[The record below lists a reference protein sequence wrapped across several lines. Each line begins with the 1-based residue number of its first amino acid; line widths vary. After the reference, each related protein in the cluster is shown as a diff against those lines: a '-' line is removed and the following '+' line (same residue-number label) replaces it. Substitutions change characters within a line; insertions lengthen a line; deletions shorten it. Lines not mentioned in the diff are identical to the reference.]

1 MQHLKPI
8 NALPPVGVIKVDETN
23 SGELEIVSHVHSP
36 IAPDALDDGH
46 GFDRHPAHEEVKLK
60 TGQGALK
67 WIPIKLHF
75 ERPEHNIRA
84 RYEGWADG
92 VEGMPICVGNGQ
104 KAVLVE
110 VATGARHAR
119 VCKGPKLCKLVQ
131 QHGVKCSFQARAD
144 VLVNDQAFEVRTNSE
159 NAYAAILAALRHAK
173 ARFGNLTGQM
183 FNLQTWQKSTRGSGF
198 EPFTTLTLLRT
209 NAVDASPLTSET
221 AQRMDQLGDEIAE
234 NWEQAFEVTM
244 ADLLPDSCEPPF
256 QINRVKEQSRTSD
269 VKLAESVLFPFKTEA
284 VNPIAEAINKKV
296 SSGTEATV

>member
-8 NALPPVGVIKVDETN
+8 NAIPPVGVIKVDEAN

-36 IAPDALDDGH
+36 IAPDSLDDSH
-46 GFDRHPAHEEVKLK
+46 GFERHPMHENVKGK

-67 WIPIKLHF
+67 WIPIRLHF

-92 VEGMPICVGNGQ
+92 FEGMPICTGNGQ
-104 KAVLVE
+104 KAVLVD
-110 VATGARHAR
+110 VTTGARHAR
-119 VCKGPKLCKLVQ
+119 ICKGPKLCKLVQ
-131 QHGVKCSFQARAD
+131 HHGLKCSFQARAD

-159 NAYAAILAALRHAK
+159 NAYSAILAALHHAK

-209 NAVDASPLTSET
+209 NAVDASPLTGET
-221 AQRMDQLGDEIAE
+221 AQRMDQLGEEITE
-234 NWEQAFEVTM
+234 NWEQAFEVNL
-244 ADLLPDSCEPPF
+244 ADELPDSCEPPF
-256 QINRVKEQSRTSD
+256 QMAKVKAQSKTSD
-269 VKLAESVLFPFKTEA
+269 GRLAESVLFPFKTEA
-284 VNPIAEAINKKV
+284 ENPMAEVINKRA
-296 SSGTEATV
+296 SSVTEAAV